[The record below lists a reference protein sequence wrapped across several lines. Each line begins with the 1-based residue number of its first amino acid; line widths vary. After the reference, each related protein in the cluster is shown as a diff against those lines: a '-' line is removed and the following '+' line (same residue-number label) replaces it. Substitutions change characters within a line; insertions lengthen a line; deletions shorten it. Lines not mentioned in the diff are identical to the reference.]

1 MSPNEAPPRVCIV
14 GAGPVGLFLA
24 LLLADTGVPCTVLEA
39 RGPGAA
45 LGDRRSLALS
55 WGSHLRL
62 CRIGVDVRRPG
73 IGAPILSVHVSQA
86 HGVGRTALSAAEADL
101 PALGYVTPYRDL
113 VQALLARTESRC
125 EVRFDIRVTGLHDN
139 GHDVCVS
146 STDGES
152 RADVVVIAD
161 GGSELL
167 GGAGFSTQCHDYGV
181 DAFVAT
187 VIAPQADR
195 TTAYERFTASGPL
208 ALLPTVDGHSL
219 VWALPPEQA
228 ARLLASPMATQ
239 IARIQKAFGWRAGRI
254 AAVRE
259 PGAYPLALRSTQPLV
274 RGRVVVIGNAA
285 QSLHPVAG
293 QGLNLGLRDA
303 WSLARELG
311 TRLEDPAG
319 ALAAHAA
326 ARRQDRAKTIGF
338 TDALA
343 RLFSSG
349 FPGLAAVRGAG
360 LASLDLLPL
369 PRRAFATALAS
380 PADR

>member
-1 MSPNEAPPRVCIV
+1 MTARGTSPTACIV

-24 LLLADTGVPCTVLEA
+24 LLLAGAGMHCRVLEA
-39 RGPGAA
+39 RSSSAV

-62 CRIGVDVRRPG
+62 QRVGMDVRTCR

-86 HGVGRTALSAAEADL
+86 HHAGRTALSAAEAAL

-113 VQALLARTESRC
+113 VQALLERAASCC
-125 EVRFDIRVTGLHDN
+125 EVRFHARVTGLRN
-139 GHDVCVS
+139 AGHEACIS

-161 GGSELL
+161 GGGALL
-167 GGAGFSTQCHDYGV
+167 ESAGFCTQHHNYGV
-181 DAFVAT
+181 DAFIAT
-187 VIAPQADR
+187 ATAPQADR

-219 VWALPPEQA
+219 VWAMPPAEA
-228 ARLLASPMATQ
+228 AALLTSPMATQ
-239 IARIQKAFGWRAGRI
+239 IERVQRAFGWRAGRI
-254 AAVRE
+254 TAIVE
-259 PGAYPLALRSTQPLV
+259 PATYPLALRTTRPLAH
-274 RGRVVVIGNAA
+274 GRIAVIGNAA

-303 WSLARELG
+303 WSLAGEL
-311 TRLEDPAG
+311 RAHPQDPAV
-319 ALAAHAA
+319 ALAAHAI
-326 ARRQDRAKTIGF
+326 ARRRDRATTIGF
-338 TDALA
+338 TDMLA
-343 RLFSSG
+343 RLFSLG
-349 FPGLAAVRGAG
+349 LPGLAALRGAG
-360 LASLDLLPL
+360 LESLDLLPL
-369 PRRAFATALAS
+369 PRRAFATTLSS